1 MLKEAKASRDASN
14 IFHPP
19 EVPPMTPLRQRMI
32 EDLTIRNRSPKTIE
46 AYVSHVGRFARH
58 FGRSPEVLGPEEVR
72 QYQLHLLAQQAS
84 WSQFNQCVSSLRFLY
99 GVTLGRLEEVPRIPY
114 GRRPK
119 RIPRVLSQADVLE
132 LLRCIPPRKIRMV
145 LTTIYATGM
154 RIDEALHLS
163 VRDIDSRQMTILVA
177 QGKGNKQRLVP
188 LSRPLLAELRD
199 WWLVHRNP
207 RWVFPGGKP
216 DRPLGASPV
225 QKACRAAAARASLK
239 RGATPHTLRHT
250 FATELLE
257 AGVDLLTI
265 QKLLGHT
272 SLRTTLLYTHV
283 RRDHLQSVA
292 AIQGLLPLDQLC
304 RPQAKTASPT
314 RPSKSAK

>member
-1 MLKEAKASRDASN
+1 
-14 IFHPP
+14 
-19 EVPPMTPLRQRMI
+19 MTPLRQRMI
-32 EDLTIRNRSPKTIE
+32 EDLRIRNRSPKTIE
-46 AYVSHVGRFARH
+46 AYVRHVAQFARH

-72 QYQLHLLAQQAS
+72 QYQVHLLAVKVS
-84 WSQFNQCVSSLRFLY
+84 WSQFNQCVSGLRFLY
-99 GVTLGRLEEVPRIPY
+99 GVSLGRPEEVPRLPY

-119 RIPRVLSQADVLE
+119 RIPRVLTQAEVLE
-132 LLRCIPPRKIRMV
+132 LLQCIPSRKIRMV

-154 RIDEALHLS
+154 RIDEALRLC
-163 VRDIDSRQMTILVA
+163 VDDIDSRQMSILVA

-207 RWVFPGGKP
+207 RWLFPGDKP

-225 QKACRAAAARASLK
+225 QKACQAAVAQAGLK
-239 RGATPHTLRHT
+239 RGATPHALRHT

-257 AGVDLLTI
+257 AGVNLLTI
-265 QKLLGHT
+265 QKLLGHS
-272 SLRTTLLYTHV
+272 SLSTTLLYTHV

-292 AIQGLLPLDQLC
+292 EIQGLLPLDQLC
-304 RPQAKTASPT
+304 RPQGPTALPA
-314 RPSKSAK
+314 RRSKSAK